1 VTTIATAD
9 KLREL
14 DEDERR
20 AWKEYQ
26 DQIQGLTGDSYEQ
39 IEAESWEAL
48 QEELREL
55 ERQRRHLSAAGA

>member
-26 DQIQGLTGDSYEQ
+26 GQLQGLTGDSYERA
-39 IEAESWEAL
+39 EADSWQAL
-48 QEELREL
+48 QDELREL
-55 ERQRRHLSAAGA
+55 ERRRRHLSTTGA